1 MIYNDEVCLNEA
13 ESRETSNS
21 APWGCWEAIDGSA
34 DYSVSSAQ
42 II

>member
-1 MIYNDEVCLNEA
+1 MDKA
-13 ESRETSNS
+13 ESRGTSNS

-42 II
+42 PGEQ